1 MMKQEYKYSTITR
14 ETAEKYKYSNFAM
27 ETAFEY
33 KYQIATETAERNT
46 SKQVS
51 AKETAERNTSKQV
64 SAKETAPRNVYDY
77 SRKFFFFFFLSGVN
91 AKNGVEEM
99 GWR

>member
-1 MMKQEYKYSTITR
+1 MMKQEYKYSTIAR
-14 ETAEKYKYSNFAM
+14 ETAEKYKYPSFAT

-51 AKETAERNTSKQV
+51 AKETVLQ
-64 SAKETAPRNVYDY
+64 NVYNY
-77 SRKFFFFFFLSGVN
+77 SRILLLFFFFE
-91 AKNGVEEM
+91 AE
-99 GWR
+99 

>member
-14 ETAEKYKYSNFAM
+14 ETVEKYKYLSFAT

-33 KYQIATETAERNT
+33 KYQIATETVERNT

-51 AKETAERNTSKQV
+51 AKETALQ
-64 SAKETAPRNVYDY
+64 NVYNY
-77 SRKFFFFFFLSGVN
+77 SRIIFFFFFLKRNEYGE
-91 AKNGVEEM
+91 AKSRKWNG
-99 GWR
+99 GNLGS

>member
-14 ETAEKYKYSNFAM
+14 ETVEKYKYPSFAT

-33 KYQIATETAERNT
+33 KYQIATGTVEQNT

-51 AKETAERNTSKQV
+51 AKETALQ
-64 SAKETAPRNVYDY
+64 NVYNY
-77 SRKFFFFFFLSGVN
+77 SRIYFFFFFKQS
-91 AKNGVEEM
+91 KCRETESRKWNG
-99 GWR
+99 GNLGS

>member
-14 ETAEKYKYSNFAM
+14 ETMEKYKYLSFAT

-33 KYQIATETAERNT
+33 KYQIATETVEQNT

-51 AKETAERNTSKQV
+51 AKETALQ
-64 SAKETAPRNVYDY
+64 NVYNY
-77 SRKFFFFFFLSGVN
+77 SRIIFFFFFFE
-91 AKNGVEEM
+91 VE
-99 GWR
+99 

>member
-1 MMKQEYKYSTITR
+1 MKQEYKYSTIAR
-14 ETAEKYKYSNFAM
+14 ETAEKYKYPNFAT

-51 AKETAERNTSKQV
+51 TKETAL
-64 SAKETAPRNVYDY
+64 RNVYDY
-77 SRKFFFFFFLSGVN
+77 SRKKFFFFFWSEVN
-91 AKNGVEEM
+91 AENEVEEM